1 MNGSQAFSP
10 LSTDTGF
17 LFQVPGEGGSEMCAA
32 LHLGTDMTLAGKAV
46 VCRLVTARP
55 GGTPTPAQNRLDSG
69 RALEGARRARY
80 LPGLST
86 LRRSRARSTA
96 LPVGP
101 SSPPPALTSYRSER
115 CSRR

>member
-17 LFQVPGEGGSEMCAA
+17 LFQEREARSVRHWP

-55 GGTPTPAQNRLDSG
+55 GGTPTPAQNSLDSG
-69 RALEGARRARY
+69 RG
-80 LPGLST
+80 
-86 LRRSRARSTA
+86 
-96 LPVGP
+96 
-101 SSPPPALTSYRSER
+101 
-115 CSRR
+115 